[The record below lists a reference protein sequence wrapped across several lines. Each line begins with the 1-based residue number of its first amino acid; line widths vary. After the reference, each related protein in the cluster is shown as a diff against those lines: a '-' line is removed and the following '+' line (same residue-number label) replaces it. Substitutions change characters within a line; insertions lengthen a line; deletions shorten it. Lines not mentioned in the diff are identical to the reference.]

1 MAHWQEFCAN
11 TNKPISKWDYSI
23 CLSFTSER
31 LARLCLSAS
40 LFQILKSLWEC
51 RLFWEIYVLFSFF
64 MSIKMAPLR
73 TTQIISKNIN
83 YGNTNFRNIK
93 NIPTRKSCFQS
104 DIWGYMR
111 VVNVEVT
118 DTCMRMIMIKFEYKA
133 GKTLSCWMRA
143 NCLKMGICT

>member
-11 TNKPISKWDYSI
+11 TNKPILKWDYSI
-23 CLSFTSER
+23 CLSFTSEPF
-31 LARLCLSAS
+31 C
-40 LFQILKSLWEC
+40 KSLSDSQVTVRMQTILRNIC
-51 RLFWEIYVLFSFF
+51 PFLLFF

-83 YGNTNFRNIK
+83 FGNTNFRNIK

-104 DIWGYMR
+104 DVWGYMR

-118 DTCMRMIMIKFEYKA
+118 NICMRMIMIKFEYKA
-133 GKTLSCWMRA
+133 GKTLSWWMRA